1 MFKKLRTVSFSTGCC
16 PLCAPS
22 REGGKMKAVFKVWE
36 NLPLRGSTERT
47 REEEEGAVPG
57 RRPPHTH
64 QLLIVNHQARR
75 GQGGRS
81 GAGPVFWFCTFAL
94 LES

>member
-1 MFKKLRTVSFSTGCC
+1 
-16 PLCAPS
+16 
-22 REGGKMKAVFKVWE
+22 MKAVFKVWE

-64 QLLIVNHQARR
+64 QLLIANHQARR
-75 GQGGRS
+75 GQGRAGAQARGLCS
-81 GAGPVFWFCTFAL
+81 GFAHL
-94 LES
+94 HYLSRNFLKKQLKIKKWQTC